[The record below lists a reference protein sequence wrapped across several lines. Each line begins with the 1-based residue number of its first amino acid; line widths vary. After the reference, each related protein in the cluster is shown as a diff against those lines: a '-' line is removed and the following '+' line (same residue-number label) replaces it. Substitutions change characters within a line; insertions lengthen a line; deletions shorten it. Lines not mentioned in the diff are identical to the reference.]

1 MAEDSARKG
10 RRSEAVPERQ
20 GAGERPWT
28 VGLVDDDAIVRAW
41 VRSSLVG
48 SEFRVVGEAPSGEA
62 AAEMVE
68 QRRPELLL
76 LDYRLPDAR
85 GTDLVRSLRLA
96 GWAMPVLMITAT
108 PEAGLNEAA
117 LEAGAQGVVLK
128 RGDPTELVGAL
139 RRVAAGHS
147 VVDPTNPRRAPGQ
160 SPLSPRERDVLR
172 LAASGS
178 TNPEI
183 ARSLGL
189 GSESVKTLLSRAFLK
204 LGARNRTEAA
214 TIAKERGLL

>member
-1 MAEDSARKG
+1 VAEDSAPG
-10 RRSEAVPERQ
+10 ARRHATVPGEA
-20 GAGERPWT
+20 AERPLT

-41 VRSSLVG
+41 VRLSLEG
-48 SEFRVVGEAPSGEA
+48 SEFRVVGEAPSGA
-62 AAEMVE
+62 TTSTMVE

-76 LDYRLPDAR
+76 VDYRLPDTRA
-85 GTDLVRSLRLA
+85 TDLVRSLRRA
-96 GWAMPVLMITAT
+96 GWTIPALIITAT

-128 RGDPTELVGAL
+128 RGDPAELVAAL
-139 RRVAAGHS
+139 RRIATGLPVL
-147 VVDPTNPRRAPGQ
+147 DPQHPRRPPDQ

-172 LAASGS
+172 LAAAGS
-178 TNPEI
+178 TNQEI
-183 ARSLGL
+183 ARSLEL
-189 GSESVKTLLSRAFLK
+189 GTESVKTLLSRAFLK

>member
-1 MAEDSARKG
+1 MAEGSARDD
-10 RRSEAVPERQ
+10 RRSEAVPGGR
-20 GAGERPWT
+20 GAGERPLA

-41 VRSSLVG
+41 VRLSLDG
-48 SEFRVVGEAPSGEA
+48 SEFRVVGEAQSGETA
-62 AAEMVE
+62 TEMVE

-76 LDYRLPDAR
+76 LDYRLPDMR
-85 GTDLVRSLRLA
+85 GTDLVRSLRTA

-128 RGDPTELVGAL
+128 RGDATELVGAL
-139 RRVAAGHS
+139 RRVAAGLS
-147 VVDPTNPRRAPGQ
+147 VVDPKHPRRAPGQ
-160 SPLSPRERDVLR
+160 SPLTPREREVLR
-172 LAASGS
+172 LAAAGS
-178 TNPEI
+178 TNQEI
-183 ARSLGL
+183 ARTLELGH
-189 GSESVKTLLSRAFLK
+189 ESVKTLLSRAFVK